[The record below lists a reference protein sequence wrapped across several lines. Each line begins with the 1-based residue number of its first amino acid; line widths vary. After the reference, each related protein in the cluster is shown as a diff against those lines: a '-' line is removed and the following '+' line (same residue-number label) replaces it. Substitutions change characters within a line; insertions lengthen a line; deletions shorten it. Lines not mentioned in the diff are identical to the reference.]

1 MRNQLLFSVTETSQV
16 GEARRKTSELAK
28 GLGFDDAEVE
38 RVAIV
43 VTELAT
49 NLVKHAGGG
58 SLLVRVIKQNGQT
71 GQSETPGIELLALDK
86 GRGMANVA
94 ECLRDG
100 YSTVGS
106 QGQGLGA
113 INRLA
118 TYSEIYSQPG
128 AGTVHLTQLWGRQT
142 PPAHTGTQFEVGG
155 VCLPKRGEI
164 VSGDAWGVIQHPE
177 RCLVVVAD
185 GLGHG
190 SAAAVAAGEA
200 IKVLESNSSLEPARL
215 LEFVHLALRP
225 TRGAAVAV
233 AEITASST
241 GRQVKFAGI
250 GNISGSVI
258 TAGEVRHMVSHNGI
272 AGHEARK
279 FQEFT
284 YPWSRG
290 SLLVLHS
297 DGLNTRWRLESYP
310 GLTVRHSSLIA
321 GVLYRDF
328 DRKTDDVTAVVV
340 KER

>member
-1 MRNQLLFSVTETSQV
+1 
-16 GEARRKTSELAK
+16 LAK
-28 GLGFDDAEVE
+28 GLGFDETE
-38 RVAIV
+38 IEKVAIV

-58 SLLVRVIKQNGQT
+58 SLLVRVIKQNSQNGP
-71 GQSETPGIELLALDK
+71 SESNGIELVALDH

-94 ECLRDG
+94 ECSRDG

-118 TYSEIYSQPG
+118 TFSDIYSQPG
-128 AGTVHLTQLWGRQT
+128 TGTVQLAQLGGRQASQN
-142 PPAHTGTQFEVGG
+142 PSGTQFEVGEI
-155 VCLPKRGEI
+155 CLPKRGEV
-164 VSGDAWGVIQHPE
+164 VSGDAWGVIQHHD
-177 RCLVVVAD
+177 RCQVLVAD

-190 SAAAVAAGEA
+190 PDAAKAANEAVR
-200 IKVLESNSSLEPARL
+200 VLESNPSLEPTRL
-215 LEFVHLALRP
+215 LELVHFALRP

-233 AEITASST
+233 AEITA
-241 GRQVKFAGI
+241 GQQVKFAGI
-250 GNISGSVI
+250 GNISGNVVS
-258 TAGEVRHMVSHNGI
+258 AGEVRHMVSHNGI

-297 DGLNTRWRLESYP
+297 DGLNTRWRLDTYP
-310 GLTVRHSSLIA
+310 GLTVRHPGLIA

-328 DRKTDDVTAVVV
+328 DRKTDDVTAVVI
-340 KER
+340 KERRT

>member
-1 MRNQLLFSVTETSQV
+1 MRNQLLFPVTETSQV

-28 GLGFDDAEVE
+28 GMGFDDAEVE
-38 RVAIV
+38 KVAIV

-58 SLLVRVIKQNGQT
+58 SLLVRVINQNGQN
-71 GQSETPGIELLALDK
+71 GQRESQGIELIALDK
-86 GRGMANVA
+86 GRGMTNVA

-118 TYSEIYSQPG
+118 TFSDIYSQPG
-128 AGTVHLTQLWGRQT
+128 AGTVQLTQLWGRQGVSA
-142 PPAHTGTQFEVGG
+142 PTGTQFEVSGI
-155 VCLPKRGEI
+155 CLPKHGEI
-164 VSGDAWGVIQHPE
+164 VSGDAWGVIQHPD
-177 RCLVVVAD
+177 RCLMMVAD

-190 SAAAVAAGEA
+190 SDAAAASSEA

-215 LEFVHLALRP
+215 LEFVHFALRP

-233 AEITASST
+233 AEITA

-258 TAGEVRHMVSHNGI
+258 TAGNVRHMVSHNGI

-284 YPWSRG
+284 YPWSKG

-297 DGLNTRWRLESYP
+297 DGLNTRWRLEAYP
-310 GLTVRHSSLIA
+310 GLTVRAPGLIA
-321 GVLYRDF
+321 GILYRDF
-328 DRKTDDVTAVVV
+328 ERKTDDVTAVVV